1 MSKREEKHAVSR
13 VVTSVCFKKRVKL
26 SAMSTP
32 VPRPGPHLYP
42 PPTLPELAELHARH
56 AHQLLTEPPRDHLDY
71 DERVTIAE
79 AHAAVARACAHAALA
94 NRPHPHTPRVV
105 KL

>member
-1 MSKREEKHAVSR
+1 MRHA
-13 VVTSVCFKKRVKL
+13 L
-26 SAMSTP
+26 AMDQSMAP
-32 VPRPGPHLYP
+32 KPGPHLHQ

-71 DERVTIAE
+71 DERVRLAE
-79 AHAAVARACAHAALA
+79 SHAAVARACAHAALA
-94 NRPHPHTPRVV
+94 TRPPHAPRVV